1 MEAFYKKE
9 VTLCVGF
16 NDDGNKR
23 VLIEEGIDNDRG
35 SMRDEESNP
44 A

>member
-1 MEAFYKKE
+1 MEVFYKKE
-9 VTLCVGF
+9 VILCVGF

-35 SMRDEESNP
+35 FMRDEEFNL